1 MLTIF
6 CPQCHELILDQPA
19 CATCGWQRPRTP
31 GDAGVP
37 AWQSELGHRLNKPR
51 CYPVI
56 AAGRYCVATEDG
68 AVVAL
73 DLATGQK
80 AWERLLG
87 EGRAAHSLAS
97 DGERIFAGC
106 VDTRPIPAPGTVF
119 LALDARTGAPAW
131 EYPTSAHSLSAAVVE
146 GDTVFFTSSDG
157 LLHAVDAAT
166 GQKRWIR
173 AHPAWGPEAP
183 AAGAGVICAGGRGEA
198 LAAYAAADG
207 AVLWRFAAEGWFA
220 GELCIADGRIYTPCW
235 DGYLYALDAR
245 SGQLLWK
252 VKGERDKGFTS
263 ALAVAGERVF
273 AGSRVYRAGDG
284 QPASAY
290 AMLALRVADGGEL
303 WRFYTGRHIFAPPT
317 FAGDTLLFGAD
328 DGCFYALDAVSGAE
342 RWRAQIDERIVTQP
356 RMDGDLVYVGERD
369 GTVYAFR
376 WRTSPTEQLLP
387 PEVYL
392 KRREYEQAAVAHA
405 LSGQFEAAATLYEQ
419 LDRTREAAL
428 LYERAGQPGKAAPLW
443 QKLGE
448 HRRARDRY
456 SDAGDQP
463 GLASVLAQLGEP
475 LQAAHLY
482 QEIGSYEAAA
492 RLYEQSGD
500 RVRAAELYDQVG
512 QYSHARTI
520 WESLGR
526 WERQVEDLIH
536 ESRPA
541 EAAAIL
547 ERHEQFERA
556 AELYEEAGQLRRA
569 LDIRVRLEHWERV
582 VALASRVGDY
592 EQEAAAHEQLSHPLL
607 AAEAYERVAQQAA
620 EAQEN
625 AERVAALYERAAL
638 SYSDI
643 GEEERAVACQ
653 REVRRYRKLP
663 EVVVMGEAHEA
674 FVEYEW
680 NALTLRVENSGYGP
694 ARDVTIALR
703 GEFDVEG
710 NLQILSLPPKR
721 SVALEI
727 SMRPHREQYG
737 PKVPLEIV
745 VLYTD
750 ARGGRYQV
758 VRRHPVHVVRR
769 GAEPGIVTPLEIRVG
784 ARQLSERSAQASQ
797 EEIDQQR
804 ELLTTYRR
812 TLAHYLNQRAALGAA
827 HVPPEVSHGLREAR
841 DNIRRIKGI
850 LRVWGVPVED
860 KPDDEP
866 FDGLEPDA

>member
-1 MLTIF
+1 GKLV
-6 CPQCHELILDQPA
+6 
-19 CATCGWQRPRTP
+19 WQ
-31 GDAGVP
+31 G
-37 AWQSELGHRLNKPR
+37 ELGHRLAKPR

-56 AAGRYCVATEDG
+56 AAGRYCAPTEDG

-73 DLATGQK
+73 DLASGER
-80 AWERLLG
+80 AWERILDAG
-87 EGRAAHSLAS
+87 SAAHALAT
-97 DGERIFAGC
+97 DGVRVFVGC
-106 VDTRPIPAPGTVF
+106 IDTRPIPAPGKAF
-119 LALDARTGAPAW
+119 LALDARSGATAW
-131 EYPTSAHSLSAAVVE
+131 EYPTGGHSHSAAAVA
-146 GDTVFFTSSDG
+146 GALIYFTSSDG
-157 LLHAVDAAT
+157 LLHAVSVAA
-166 GQKRWIR
+166 GQKRWVVS
-173 AHPAWGPEAP
+173 HPSWGPAAP
-183 AAGAGVICAGGRGEA
+183 AVGADVVCVGGRSEA
-198 LAAYAAADG
+198 LVAYAATDG
-207 AVLWRFAAEGWFA
+207 SELWRFTAGGWFA
-220 GELCIADGRIYTPCW
+220 GELTIAEGRVFALCW
-235 DGYLYALDAR
+235 DGYLYVLDAR

-252 VKGERDKGFTS
+252 VQGERDKGFTS
-263 ALAVAGERVF
+263 PPTAVGARGF
-273 AGSRVYRAGDG
+273 IGSRVNANEHQQRL
-284 QPASAY
+284 Y
-290 AMLALRVADGGEL
+290 ALLALRAEDGGEL
-303 WRFYTGRHIFAPPT
+303 WRRRTRRHIFALPAL
-317 FAGDTLLFGAD
+317 AGDTLLFGTD
-328 DGCFYALDAVSGAE
+328 DGKFYALDAASGAE
-342 RWRAQIDERIVTQP
+342 RWQAQVDGPIVTPPQVVDD
-356 RMDGDLVYVGERD
+356 MVYVAERG

-376 WRTSPTEQLLP
+376 WRADRAEPLLA
-387 PEVYL
+387 PEAYL
-392 KRREYEQAAVAHA
+392 ERGDHEQAAGAYA

-419 LDRTREAAL
+419 QLDRPREAAL

-443 QKLGE
+443 QRLGE
-448 HRRARDRY
+448 LRRARDRY
-456 SDAGDQP
+456 TDAGDQP

-492 RLYEQSGD
+492 QLYEQSGD

-526 WERQVEDLIH
+526 WERQIEDLIH
-536 ESRPA
+536 EGRPA
-541 EAAAIL
+541 EAAALL
-547 ERHEQFERA
+547 ERHEQLERA
-556 AELYEEAGQLRRA
+556 AELYEEADQLRRA

-592 EQEAAAHEQLSHPLL
+592 EQEAAAHEQLRHPLP

-620 EAQEN
+620 EAHEN

-638 SYSDI
+638 IYSDI

-653 REVRRYRKLP
+653 REVRRYRQLP

-680 NALTLRVENSGYGP
+680 NALTLRVENSGYGL

-710 NLQILSLPPKR
+710 KLQILSLPPKR

-745 VLYTD
+745 VLYD
-750 ARGGRYQV
+750 DGRGGRYQV

-784 ARQLSERSAQASQ
+784 ARQIPERSATASQ

-827 HVPPEVSHGLREAR
+827 HVPPEVSHGMREAR
-841 DNIRRIKGI
+841 DSIHR
-850 LRVWGVPVED
+850 
-860 KPDDEP
+860 
-866 FDGLEPDA
+866 